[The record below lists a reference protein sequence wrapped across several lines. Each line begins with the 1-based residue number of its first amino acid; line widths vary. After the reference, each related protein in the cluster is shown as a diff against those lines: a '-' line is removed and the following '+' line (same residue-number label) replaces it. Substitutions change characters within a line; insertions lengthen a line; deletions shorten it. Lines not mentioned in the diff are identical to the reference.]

1 MNEDL
6 IKECKETFD
15 LYDTEENGYL
25 DIKQTKELSSSFGII
40 ASDEEINALATNS
53 NNGKVSYDTFLS
65 FYSEKMQNAQNDNL
79 DESFNVLLSKK
90 TGTIKADKFKSLLMN
105 YGQHFT
111 EQEANEILQ
120 EFKVDENG
128 NLNYKDFLKAMH
140 SQ

>member
-6 IKECKETFD
+6 IRECKETFD

>member
-6 IKECKETFD
+6 IRECKETFD

-25 DIKQTKELSSSFGII
+25 DIKQTKELSGSFGII

-79 DESFNVLLSKK
+79 DESFNILLSKK
-90 TGTIKADKFKSLLMN
+90 TRTIKADKFKSLLMN

>member
-6 IKECKETFD
+6 IRECKETFD

-25 DIKQTKELSSSFGII
+25 DIKQTKELSGSFGII

-79 DESFNVLLSKK
+79 DESFNILLSKK
-90 TGTIKADKFKSLLMN
+90 TGTF
-105 YGQHFT
+105 H
-111 EQEANEILQ
+111 
-120 EFKVDENG
+120 
-128 NLNYKDFLKAMH
+128 
-140 SQ
+140 